1 MTGRAIAFYGVC
13 LIVMGAGWG
22 ATQPLTK
29 IAVST
34 GYGHFGLVFWQMVIG
49 AALMALVCALRREPL
64 RLDRAALRLYL
75 VLALIGT
82 VLPNTVSYQVAVFL
96 PAGIMSLLL
105 SVVPMFAFVIAL
117 GMGNDHFRWRRVFG
131 LVFGLF
137 GVLMIVAPAVD
148 MGQPIPV
155 FWAALYLV
163 TALFYAFEGNYV
175 AKWGTLG
182 LSAFQVMLGASLTGA
197 VLVAPVVWATGQYI
211 APDWPL
217 PEAQLALLA
226 ASVIHVLVYSAYVW
240 LVGQAGAVF
249 AVQVSYLVT
258 GFGLIWARIILGEE
272 YAPTL
277 WIALAVMFAGM
288 YFVQPRPRATLAALG
303 TTGDT

>member
-1 MTGRAIAFYGVC
+1 VTGRAIAFYGVC

-182 LSAFQVMLGASLTGA
+182 LSPFRSCWG
-197 VLVAPVVWATGQYI
+197 P
-211 APDWPL
+211 
-217 PEAQLALLA
+217 
-226 ASVIHVLVYSAYVW
+226 H
-240 LVGQAGAVF
+240 
-249 AVQVSYLVT
+249 
-258 GFGLIWARIILGEE
+258 
-272 YAPTL
+272 
-277 WIALAVMFAGM
+277 
-288 YFVQPRPRATLAALG
+288 
-303 TTGDT
+303 

>member
-1 MTGRAIAFYGVC
+1 
-13 LIVMGAGWG
+13 MGHLG
-22 ATQPLTK
+22 AQP
-29 IAVST
+29 
-34 GYGHFGLVFWQMVIG
+34 
-49 AALMALVCALRREPL
+49 
-64 RLDRAALRLYL
+64 
-75 VLALIGT
+75 
-82 VLPNTVSYQVAVFL
+82 
-96 PAGIMSLLL
+96 
-105 SVVPMFAFVIAL
+105 
-117 GMGNDHFRWRRVFG
+117 
-131 LVFGLF
+131 
-137 GVLMIVAPAVD
+137 
-148 MGQPIPV
+148 
-155 FWAALYLV
+155 
-163 TALFYAFEGNYV
+163 
-175 AKWGTLG
+175 
-182 LSAFQVMLGASLTGA
+182 FQVMLGASLTGA